1 MRVDHAPCDAAG
13 QWLDASV
20 RQVVVELAL
29 AGAHHGMQSQARVI
43 LQALP
48 SLVTDR
54 ETRQWLH
61 AALLIALGDTRAA
74 RAHLAEIAAAGHDSD
89 PTADVLA
96 RWLDAMDA
104 TQSTMSVVSTSPA
117 APTAPTAPTA
127 LPASTS
133 SASRPFSS

>member
-1 MRVDHAPCDAAG
+1 MMRVDHAPCDAAG

-43 LQALP
+43 LHALP

-61 AALLIALGDTRAA
+61 TALLIALGDARAA
-74 RAHLAEIAAAGHDSD
+74 RAHLAEIVAAGHDAD
-89 PTADVLA
+89 PTGDVLT

-104 TQSTMSVVSTSPA
+104 SQSTNATSPTS
-117 APTAPTAPTA
+117 PTSPA
-127 LPASTS
+127 LPASTPS
-133 SASRPFSS
+133 SCPSPTSTT

>member
-1 MRVDHAPCDAAG
+1 MTRAEPTPCAAVG
-13 QWLDASV
+13 QWLDAPV

-29 AGAHHGMQSQARVI
+29 AGAHHSMYSQARVI

-54 ETRQWLH
+54 QTCQWLH

-74 RAHLAEIAAAGHDSD
+74 RAHLAEIAEIAPAGHGGN

-96 RWLDAMDA
+96 RWLDAMD
-104 TQSTMSVVSTSPA
+104 TCQST
-117 APTAPTAPTA
+117 APVALAVPKA
-127 LPASTS
+127 LPAAS
-133 SASRPFSS
+133 SASSSSRSRPPSS

>member
-1 MRVDHAPCDAAG
+1 MMRVDQAPCDAAG

-48 SLVTDR
+48 SLVTER

-89 PTADVLA
+89 PTADVLT

-104 TQSTMSVVSTSPA
+104 TQSTMSVASTA
-117 APTAPTAPTA
+117 ATAATV

-133 SASRPFSS
+133 SPSRPLSS

>member
-1 MRVDHAPCDAAG
+1 MTRAEHAPHDAAG

-48 SLVTDR
+48 SLVADR

-61 AALLIALGDTRAA
+61 GALLIALGDTHAA
-74 RAHLAEIAAAGHDSD
+74 RAHLAKIVAAGHDGN

-104 TQSTMSVVSTSPA
+104 RQRAAPSSLASPA
-117 APTAPTAPTA
+117 
-127 LPASTS
+127 PASFSAS
-133 SASRPFSS
+133 SASSPSDSSRPPMP